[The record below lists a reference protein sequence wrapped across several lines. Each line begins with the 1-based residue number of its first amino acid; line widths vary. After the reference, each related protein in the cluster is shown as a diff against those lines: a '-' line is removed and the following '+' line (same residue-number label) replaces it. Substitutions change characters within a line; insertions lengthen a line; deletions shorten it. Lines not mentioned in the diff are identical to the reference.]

1 MEHLVKTLKLQ
12 EEMGY
17 RFGNPFLLETALSHA
32 SFANEQAHGAAN
44 NERLEFLG
52 DAVLNLVIGHLL
64 MDRFRGIREGDLSR
78 IRSSLVNETRLAD
91 VARELFLGNYLR
103 LGRGEIQTHGQD
115 KDSILADAFE
125 ALVAAVYLD
134 GGFDAAF
141 SFVERRF
148 EEILSDL
155 DPGEILQDPK
165 SRFQE
170 EAQMR
175 YKITPQ
181 YKTLSEEGPDH
192 EKTFRV
198 EVQMRHIRMQG
209 TGKSKKLAEQD
220 AAKRALAL
228 LKEYFGPAE

>member
-1 MEHLVKTLKLQ
+1 MEYPGNTLKLQ
-12 EEMGY
+12 KEMGHK
-17 RFGNPFLLETALSHA
+17 FKSPFLLETALSHT
-32 SFANEQAHGAAN
+32 SFANEQAGVVAD

-64 MDRFRGIREGDLSR
+64 MDRFRDIREGDLSR
-78 IRSSLVNETRLAD
+78 VRSSLVNESRLAGL
-91 VARELFLGNYLR
+91 ARSLFLGKYLR
-103 LGRGEIQTHGQD
+103 LGRGEIQTQGQN

-125 ALVAAVYLD
+125 AIVAAVYLD

-148 EEILSDL
+148 EDIFMGL
-155 DPGEILQDPK
+155 DPKEILQDSK

-192 EKTFRV
+192 EKTFCV
-198 EVQMRHIRMQG
+198 EVQMKHIRVQG

-220 AAKRALAL
+220 AARRALEL
-228 LKEYFGPAE
+228 MRGQ